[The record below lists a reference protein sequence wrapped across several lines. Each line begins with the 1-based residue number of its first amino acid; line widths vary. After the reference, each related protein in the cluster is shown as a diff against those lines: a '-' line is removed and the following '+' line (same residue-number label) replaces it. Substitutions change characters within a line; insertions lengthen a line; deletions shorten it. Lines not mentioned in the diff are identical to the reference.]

1 MKTKSLLKLAVLTG
15 IILVTQNLAAQKG
28 KGYGKGQGN
37 DNWQGKGYCLSIP
50 DLSDE
55 QKDKIS
61 QLRIVHLKEVKNL
74 KNELNEKMAK
84 HQTLITADEANLDL
98 INKNIDEI
106 TQIKNKLMKA
116 KAAHQQA
123 IRALLTEEQK
133 VYFDLHLMKKGKRGH
148 GYRNAGKNCP
158 HMPDVAD

>member
-1 MKTKSLLKLAVLTG
+1 MKTKSLLKLAVITG
-15 IILVTQNLAAQKG
+15 IILFTQNLTAQKG
-28 KGYGKGQGN
+28 KGYYKGQG
-37 DNWQGKGYCLSIP
+37 DAGWHQGFCLSIP

-55 QKDKIS
+55 QKEQIS
-61 QLRIVHLKEVKNL
+61 QLRIKHFKEVKGL

-84 HQTLITADEANLDL
+84 HQTLITADEANLDE

-133 VYFDLHLMKKGKRGH
+133 VLFDQHLMKKGNRGH
-148 GYRNAGKNCP
+148 GHRNAGKNCRR
-158 HMPDVAD
+158 MPDVVE